1 MSDNHTPATVL
12 SGAER
17 DFHRNEA
24 FRLRALAKTITT
36 KAIKERVLQQA
47 QEHGR
52 LVGLRLED

>member
-1 MSDNHTPATVL
+1 MSDNHSPARVL

-36 KAIKERVLQQA
+36 KAMKERMLRQA